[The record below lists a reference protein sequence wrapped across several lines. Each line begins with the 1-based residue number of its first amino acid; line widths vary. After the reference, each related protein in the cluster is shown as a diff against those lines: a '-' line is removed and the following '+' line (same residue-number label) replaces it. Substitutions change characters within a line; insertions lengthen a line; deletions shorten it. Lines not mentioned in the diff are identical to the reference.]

1 MEDEEAIEPTQ
12 VIAPDD
18 LSPELRT
25 EKQKRD
31 IEAAMRKWRAR
42 QEFAAR
48 HFTRPT
54 DITKGIT

>member
-1 MEDEEAIEPTQ
+1 MEDEEVIEPTQ

-31 IEAAMRKWRAR
+31 IDEALRKWHAR
-42 QEFAAR
+42 QDFMAR
-48 HFTRPT
+48 HFRAK
-54 DITKGIT
+54 DITKGIF